1 MTNNIIESK
10 YFDIVV
16 SASKDYKGD
25 DVYIIRYG
33 LECKKRYS
41 MMDAMLEFQSCLDHA
56 MDCEGL
62 NDEQ

>member
-33 LECKKRYS
+33 LQVSKEHS
-41 MMDAMLEFQSCLDHA
+41 LGGALMTFEGFLFHA
-56 MDCEGL
+56 RQCEGL
-62 NDEQ
+62 NDE